1 MPVLPAQTNR
11 DTFMLLRTLLCGAV
25 ALPILLTGPSMA
37 LTSDGHIQSNGRSGL
52 HFDLPSLRLPG
63 LSPRAGGEQ
72 VQLAQAG
79 DQRILQL
86 EEQVRQ
92 LSGTIEEL
100 NFQLLQMQDQLRRM
114 QEDNEL
120 RFQEMEQRRSDA
132 GGTAPR
138 VQPSDNAS
146 AGTADGSGDDDFYAE
161 IPRVEDGAQVR
172 GQPPRNFGTITFD
185 ANGNATGAGVAE
197 QPAGADGTTVA
208 ALPSGNSADELYRN
222 SYEFI
227 LSGDYDTAEAGF
239 RDLIARYPQG
249 EHAPDA
255 HFWLGEALLAQQK
268 PREAAEVFLSAS
280 RDYPQSRKAPD
291 TLFKL
296 GVSMAAMNQRDV
308 ACATFAEV
316 GQRYP
321 QISDALKER
330 IRQEQALASC

>member
-1 MPVLPAQTNR
+1 M
-11 DTFMLLRTLLCGAV
+11 FLRTLLGAAV
-25 ALPILLTGPSMA
+25 ALPLLMTGQSVAVTGGPA
-37 LTSDGHIQSNGRSGL
+37 TVPEARGGIHIA
-52 HFDLPSLRLPG
+52 LPSLRLPG
-63 LSPRAGGEQ
+63 LGRSDTGPV

-79 DQRILQL
+79 DQRIIQL

-132 GGTAPR
+132 GTASPR
-138 VQPSDNAS
+138 VQPSD
-146 AGTADGSGDDDFYAE
+146 TADAGPNGGSGDDEYYAAVPQLDE
-161 IPRVEDGAQVR
+161 KSQTL
-172 GQPPRNFGTITFD
+172 GQPARNFGTITFD
-185 ANGNATGAGVAE
+185 ASGNATGAGVAE
-197 QPAGADGTTVA
+197 QQGNPDGTIVA
-208 ALPSGNSADELYRN
+208 ALPSGDSADELYRN
-222 SYEFI
+222 AYEFI
-227 LSGDYDTAEAGF
+227 LSGDYATAEAGF
-239 RDLIARYPQG
+239 RDLVERFPEG

-268 PREAAEVFLSAS
+268 PREAAEIFLAAS
-280 RDYPQSRKAPD
+280 RDYPQARKAPD

-296 GVSMAAMNQRDV
+296 GVSLAALNQRDV

-321 QISDALKER
+321 DISDALKDR
-330 IRQEQALASC
+330 IRQEQTLASC